1 MELSDIVG
9 AGLVFGVYALYYGVY
24 LYHNGYS
31 DYFSSSERIRR
42 LEGVRND
49 EQKT

>member
-9 AGLVFGVYALYYGVY
+9 AGLVFGAYALYYGVY

-31 DYFSSSERIRR
+31 DYFDPSNMIRR
-42 LEGVRND
+42 LEGARND
-49 EQKT
+49 EQET